1 MSNESISTNKLTIGY
16 RDPHSEVRVQTD
28 LTFSLQTGEMVCM
41 LGPNGC
47 GKSTLLRTLAGL
59 QPAIEGEFRI
69 QNSDVSIQNSDVR
82 SQTSKEV
89 ALVLTERL
97 SMDNTTVHDVV
108 AMGRYPYTSFLGGLT
123 DEDERIIAES
133 LEKVG
138 FKNSDVRSQSS
149 DVRNQNSDVRS
160 QSSDVRSQ
168 SSDVRSQSSDVRNQ
182 SSDVAKTFFN
192 AHSDGEKQRI
202 LIAKALAQQ
211 TPIILLDEPT
221 AHLDLPHRILVLRLL
236 RQLAHEQGK
245 TVLISTHE
253 LDLALA
259 LSDRILLM
267 TPGKGVQLDTAENLR
282 KSDAFTRA
290 FGMDIFHP
298 LGG

>member
-1 MSNESISTNKLTIGY
+1 
-16 RDPHSEVRVQTD
+16 
-28 LTFSLQTGEMVCM
+28 M

-59 QPAIEGEFRI
+59 QPALSGEFTHCDAKNI
-69 QNSDVSIQNSDVR
+69 
-82 SQTSKEV
+82 

-123 DEDERIIAES
+123 EADEAVIAES
-133 LEKVG
+133 LRQVG
-138 FKNSDVRSQSS
+138 FSDAAA
-149 DVRNQNSDVRS
+149 
-160 QSSDVRSQ
+160 
-168 SSDVRSQSSDVRNQ
+168 
-182 SSDVAKTFFN
+182 VAQTFFN

-221 AHLDLPHRILVLRLL
+221 AHLDLPHRILILRLL
-236 RQLAHEQGK
+236 RNLAHEQGK

-267 TPGKGVQLDTAENLR
+267 SPNNQGVQLDSADNL
-282 KSDAFTRA
+282 KKADAFTSA
-290 FGMDIFHP
+290 FGMDIFNA
-298 LGG
+298 LG

>member
-1 MSNESISTNKLTIGY
+1 MSNASISTNKLSIGY
-16 RDPHSEVRVQTD
+16 SEAVIQSD
-28 LTFSLQTGEMVCM
+28 LTFSLHQGEMVCM

-59 QPAIEGEFRI
+59 QPALGGEFTHCDAKNI
-69 QNSDVSIQNSDVR
+69 
-82 SQTSKEV
+82 

-97 SMDNTTVHDVV
+97 SMENTTVHDVV

-123 DEDERIIAES
+123 GADERIIEAALQS
-133 LEKVG
+133 VG
-138 FKNSDVRSQSS
+138 FDALPFREGEGVGSS
-149 DVRNQNSDVRS
+149 P
-160 QSSDVRSQ
+160 
-168 SSDVRSQSSDVRNQ
+168 
-182 SSDVAKTFFN
+182 FN

-221 AHLDLPHRILVLRLL
+221 AHLDLPHRILILRLL
-236 RQLAHEQGK
+236 RTLAHEQGK
-245 TVLISTHE
+245 TILISTHE

-267 TPGKGVQLDTAENLR
+267 SPHARGVQLDTAENL
-282 KSDAFTRA
+282 KKTNAFTSA
-290 FGMDIFHP
+290 FGMDIFNP
-298 LGG
+298 LG

>member
-1 MSNESISTNKLTIGY
+1 VSNVSIFTNKLTIGY
-16 RDPHSEVRVQTD
+16 ADRGRKPSTVSRQKIVQAD
-28 LTFSLQTGEMVCM
+28 LTFSLYEGEMVCM

-59 QPAIEGEFRI
+59 QPALEGTY
-69 QNSDVSIQNSDVR
+69 QLSASSDLHQKAEKS
-82 SQTSKEV
+82 V
-89 ALVLTERL
+89 ALVLTERM
-97 SMDNTTVHDVV
+97 SMENTTVHDVV
-108 AMGRYPYTSFLGGLT
+108 AMGRYPYTSFLDGLS
-123 DEDERIIAES
+123 DEDERIIKES
-133 LEKVG
+133 LREVG
-138 FKNSDVRSQSS
+138 FANAGEVSES
-149 DVRNQNSDVRS
+149 
-160 QSSDVRSQ
+160 
-168 SSDVRSQSSDVRNQ
+168 
-182 SSDVAKTFFN
+182 FFN

-253 LDLALA
+253 LDLALT

-267 TPGKGVQLDTAENLR
+267 TPGKGVQLDTAEEL
-282 KSDAFTRA
+282 KKKDAFTSA

-298 LGG
+298 LG

>member
-1 MSNESISTNKLTIGY
+1 MSSVSITTNRLSIGY
-16 RDPHSEVRVQTD
+16 RVQNTEYRVQTD
-28 LTFSLQTGEMVCM
+28 LDFALQQGEMVCM

-59 QPAIEGEFRI
+59 QPPLSGSY
-69 QNSDVSIQNSDVR
+69 QLSGGD
-82 SQTSKEV
+82 SQKSSEKNI

-123 DEDERIIAES
+123 AKDEEIINEA
-133 LEKVG
+133 LCAVG
-138 FKNSDVRSQSS
+138 FASCESPYSGVGLS
-149 DVRNQNSDVRS
+149 
-160 QSSDVRSQ
+160 
-168 SSDVRSQSSDVRNQ
+168 
-182 SSDVAKTFFN
+182 FFN

-236 RQLAHEQGK
+236 RRLAHEQKK
-245 TVLISTHE
+245 TILISTHE

-267 TPGKGVQLDTAENLR
+267 TTGQGVQLDTADHLR
-282 KSDAFTRA
+282 ADGSFTRA
-290 FGMDIFHP
+290 FNMDIFNP
-298 LGG
+298 LG

>member
-1 MSNESISTNKLTIGY
+1 MSNVSISTNKLTIGY
-16 RDPHSEVRVQTD
+16 ADRGRKPSAVSRQKIVQAD
-28 LTFSLQTGEMVCM
+28 LTFSLYEGEMVCM

-59 QPAIEGEFRI
+59 QPALEGSY
-69 QNSDVSIQNSDVR
+69 QLSTNSNLHQKAERSI
-82 SQTSKEV
+82 
-89 ALVLTERL
+89 ALVLTERM
-97 SMDNTTVHDVV
+97 SMENTTVHDVV
-108 AMGRYPYTSFLGGLT
+108 AMGRYPYTSFLDGLS
-123 DEDERIIAES
+123 DEDERIIKES
-133 LEKVG
+133 LREVG
-138 FKNSDVRSQSS
+138 FANAEEVSES
-149 DVRNQNSDVRS
+149 
-160 QSSDVRSQ
+160 
-168 SSDVRSQSSDVRNQ
+168 
-182 SSDVAKTFFN
+182 FFN

-253 LDLALA
+253 LDLALT

-267 TPGKGVQLDTAENLR
+267 TPGKGVQLDTAEEL
-282 KSDAFTRA
+282 KKKDAFTSA

-298 LGG
+298 LG

>member
-1 MSNESISTNKLTIGY
+1 MSNVSISTNSLTIGY
-16 RDPHSEVRVQTD
+16 RIASGTEYPVQTD
-28 LTFSLQTGEMVCM
+28 LNFSLHTGEMVCM

-59 QPAIEGEFRI
+59 QPALSGEYKI
-69 QNSDVSIQNSDVR
+69 QNSDRPEKS
-82 SQTSKEV
+82 V

-108 AMGRYPYTSFLGGLT
+108 AMGRYPYTSFLGGLSEQ
-123 DEDERIIAES
+123 DEEIIAAS
-133 LEKVG
+133 LQAVG
-138 FKNSDVRSQSS
+138 FDLVALNSTLSP
-149 DVRNQNSDVRS
+149 
-160 QSSDVRSQ
+160 
-168 SSDVRSQSSDVRNQ
+168 
-182 SSDVAKTFFN
+182 FN

-221 AHLDLPHRILVLRLL
+221 AHLDLPHRILILRLL
-236 RQLAHEQGK
+236 HQLAHEQGK

-267 TPGKGVQLDTAENLR
+267 SPAGRGIQLDTPEAL
-282 KSDAFTRA
+282 KKADAFTSA
-290 FGMDIFHP
+290 FGMDIFSP
-298 LGG
+298 LG

>member
-1 MSNESISTNKLTIGY
+1 M
-16 RDPHSEVRVQTD
+16 
-28 LTFSLQTGEMVCM
+28 
-41 LGPNGC
+41 
-47 GKSTLLRTLAGL
+47 
-59 QPAIEGEFRI
+59 
-69 QNSDVSIQNSDVR
+69 
-82 SQTSKEV
+82 

-108 AMGRYPYTSFLGGLT
+108 AMGRYPYTSFLGGLS
-123 DEDERIIAES
+123 EQDERIIAAS
-133 LEKVG
+133 LEAVG
-138 FKNSDVRSQSS
+138 FDLVALNS
-149 DVRNQNSDVRS
+149 
-160 QSSDVRSQ
+160 
-168 SSDVRSQSSDVRNQ
+168 
-182 SSDVAKTFFN
+182 TFSPFN

-267 TPGKGVQLDTAENLR
+267 SPAGRGIQLDTPEAL
-282 KSDAFTRA
+282 KKADAFTSA
-290 FGMDIFHP
+290 FGMDIFSP
-298 LGG
+298 LG

>member
-1 MSNESISTNKLTIGY
+1 
-16 RDPHSEVRVQTD
+16 
-28 LTFSLQTGEMVCM
+28 M

-59 QPAIEGEFRI
+59 QPALGGEIKPNPDPSLKGREAAK
-69 QNSDVSIQNSDVR
+69 QM
-82 SQTSKEV
+82 

-123 DEDERIIAES
+123 AEDERIIAES

-138 FKNSDVRSQSS
+138 FGQSIGRS
-149 DVRNQNSDVRS
+149 
-160 QSSDVRSQ
+160 
-168 SSDVRSQSSDVRNQ
+168 
-182 SSDVAKTFFN
+182 FFN

-282 KSDAFTRA
+282 KTDAFTRA

>member
-1 MSNESISTNKLTIGY
+1 MSNVSISTNKLSIGY
-16 RDPHSEVRVQTD
+16 GETLVQRD
-28 LTFSLQTGEMVCM
+28 LTFSLNAGEMVCM

-59 QPAIEGEFRI
+59 QPALSGDYTH
-69 QNSDVSIQNSDVR
+69 SDAKNI
-82 SQTSKEV
+82 

-108 AMGRYPYTSFLGGLT
+108 ALGRYPYSSFLDGLKK
-123 DEDERIIAES
+123 EDEEIIADS
-133 LEKVG
+133 LRQVG
-138 FKNSDVRSQSS
+138 FEQSTI
-149 DVRNQNSDVRS
+149 DDQL
-160 QSSDVRSQ
+160 SS
-168 SSDVRSQSSDVRNQ
+168 
-182 SSDVAKTFFN
+182 FFN

-221 AHLDLPHRILVLRLL
+221 AHLDLPHRILILRLL
-236 RQLAHEQGK
+236 RTLAHEQNK
-245 TVLISTHE
+245 TILISTHE

-267 TPGKGVQLDTAENLR
+267 TPGRGIQLDTAENL
-282 KSDAFTRA
+282 KKANAFTSA
-290 FGMDIFHP
+290 FSMDIFNP
-298 LGG
+298 LGEK

>member
-1 MSNESISTNKLTIGY
+1 MSNVSISTNKLCIGY
-16 RDPHSEVRVQTD
+16 RTASGGEHIVQTD
-28 LTFSLQTGEMVCM
+28 LDFSLNEGEMVCM

-59 QPAIEGEFRI
+59 QPALAGEYRI
-69 QNSDVSIQNSDVR
+69 QNTEYRQA
-82 SQTSKEV
+82 SKEV

-108 AMGRYPYTSFLGGLT
+108 ALGRYPYSSFLDGLKK
-123 DEDERIIAES
+123 EDEAIIEES
-133 LEKVG
+133 LRQVG
-138 FKNSDVRSQSS
+138 FE
-149 DVRNQNSDVRS
+149 NQTTSNDIKPL
-160 QSSDVRSQ
+160 QT
-168 SSDVRSQSSDVRNQ
+168 
-182 SSDVAKTFFN
+182 TFFN

-221 AHLDLPHRILVLRLL
+221 AHLDLPHRILILRLL
-236 RQLAHEQGK
+236 RQLAHEQHK
-245 TVLISTHE
+245 TILISTHE

-267 TPGKGVQLDTAENLR
+267 NPGKGIQLDTASNL
-282 KSDAFTRA
+282 KKTNAFTAA
-290 FGMDIFHP
+290 FGMDIFNP
-298 LGG
+298 LG

>member
-1 MSNESISTNKLTIGY
+1 MSNVSISTNNLSIGY
-16 RDPHSEVRVQTD
+16 RFRTGASRPFGEAVVQHD
-28 LTFSLQTGEMVCM
+28 LSFSLYEGEMVCM

-59 QPAIEGEFRI
+59 QPALAGESKVESRK
-69 QNSDVSIQNSDVR
+69 SKVE
-82 SQTSKEV
+82 SQKAI

-97 SMDNTTVHDVV
+97 SLENTTVHDVV

-123 DEDERIIAES
+123 DEDEAIIAES
-133 LEKVG
+133 LRQVG
-138 FKNSDVRSQSS
+138 FGLSGEAGLSAERSVFCQP
-149 DVRNQNSDVRS
+149 VGRS
-160 QSSDVRSQ
+160 
-168 SSDVRSQSSDVRNQ
+168 
-182 SSDVAKTFFN
+182 FFN

-245 TVLISTHE
+245 TILISTHE

-267 TPGKGVQLDTAENLR
+267 SPKAQGVQLDTAENL
-282 KSDAFTRA
+282 KKADAFTSA
-290 FGMDIFHP
+290 FGMDIFHY
-298 LGG
+298 L

>member
-1 MSNESISTNKLTIGY
+1 MSNVSISTNSLTIGY
-16 RDPHSEVRVQTD
+16 RIASGTEYPVQTD
-28 LTFSLQTGEMVCM
+28 LNFSLLTGEMVCM

-59 QPAIEGEFRI
+59 QPALSGEYKI
-69 QNSDVSIQNSDVR
+69 QNSDRPEKS
-82 SQTSKEV
+82 V

-108 AMGRYPYTSFLGGLT
+108 AMGRYPYTSFLGGLSEQ
-123 DEDERIIAES
+123 DEEIIAAS
-133 LEKVG
+133 LQAVG
-138 FKNSDVRSQSS
+138 FDLVALNSTLSP
-149 DVRNQNSDVRS
+149 
-160 QSSDVRSQ
+160 
-168 SSDVRSQSSDVRNQ
+168 
-182 SSDVAKTFFN
+182 FN

-221 AHLDLPHRILVLRLL
+221 AHLDLPHRILILRLL

-267 TPGKGVQLDTAENLR
+267 SPAGRGIQLDTPEAL
-282 KSDAFTRA
+282 KKADAFTSA
-290 FGMDIFHP
+290 FGMDIFSP
-298 LGG
+298 LG

>member
-1 MSNESISTNKLTIGY
+1 
-16 RDPHSEVRVQTD
+16 
-28 LTFSLQTGEMVCM
+28 M

-59 QPAIEGEFRI
+59 QPALSGEYKI
-69 QNSDVSIQNSDVR
+69 QNSDRPEKS
-82 SQTSKEV
+82 V

-108 AMGRYPYTSFLGGLT
+108 AMGRYPYTSFLGGLSEQ
-123 DEDERIIAES
+123 DEQVIEES
-133 LEKVG
+133 LQQVG
-138 FKNSDVRSQSS
+138 FLTPSLERVKSSARSDCQWPSVEHLGER
-149 DVRNQNSDVRS
+149 
-160 QSSDVRSQ
+160 
-168 SSDVRSQSSDVRNQ
+168 
-182 SSDVAKTFFN
+182 FFN
-192 AHSDGEKQRI
+192 SHSDGEKQRI

-221 AHLDLPHRILVLRLL
+221 AHLDLPHRILILRLL

-267 TPGKGVQLDTAENLR
+267 SPAGRGIQLDTPEAL
-282 KSDAFTRA
+282 KKADAFTSA
-290 FGMDIFHP
+290 FGMDIFNP
-298 LGG
+298 LG

>member
-1 MSNESISTNKLTIGY
+1 MSSVSISTNKLCIGY
-16 RDPHSEVRVQTD
+16 GEAVIQRD
-28 LTFSLQTGEMVCM
+28 LTFSLQKGEMVCM
-41 LGPNGC
+41 LGANGC

-59 QPAIEGEFRI
+59 QPALSGEYTR
-69 QNSDVSIQNSDVR
+69 SDAKHI
-82 SQTSKEV
+82 

-97 SMDNTTVHDVV
+97 SMENTTVHDVV
-108 AMGRYPYTSFLGGLT
+108 AMGRYPYTSFLGGLSA
-123 DEDERIIAES
+123 EDEAIIAQA
-133 LEKVG
+133 LAQVGFADTKVG
-138 FKNSDVRSQSS
+138 E
-149 DVRNQNSDVRS
+149 
-160 QSSDVRSQ
+160 
-168 SSDVRSQSSDVRNQ
+168 
-182 SSDVAKTFFN
+182 TMFN

-202 LIAKALAQQ
+202 LIAKAIAQQ

-221 AHLDLPHRILVLRLL
+221 AHLDLPHRILILRLL

-267 TPGKGVQLDTAENLR
+267 TPKKGILLDSAENL
-282 KSDAFTRA
+282 KKTDAFTSA

-298 LGG
+298 LA

>member
-1 MSNESISTNKLTIGY
+1 MSNVSISTNSLTIGY
-16 RDPHSEVRVQTD
+16 RIASGTEYPVQTD
-28 LTFSLQTGEMVCM
+28 LNFSLHTGEMVCM

-59 QPAIEGEFRI
+59 QPALSGEYKI
-69 QNSDVSIQNSDVR
+69 QNSDRQEKS
-82 SQTSKEV
+82 V

-108 AMGRYPYTSFLGGLT
+108 AMGRYPYTSFLGGLSEQ
-123 DEDERIIAES
+123 DEEIIAAS
-133 LEKVG
+133 LQAVG
-138 FKNSDVRSQSS
+138 FDLLALNSSHSP
-149 DVRNQNSDVRS
+149 
-160 QSSDVRSQ
+160 
-168 SSDVRSQSSDVRNQ
+168 
-182 SSDVAKTFFN
+182 FN

-221 AHLDLPHRILVLRLL
+221 AHLDLPHRILILRLL

-267 TPGKGVQLDTAENLR
+267 SPAGRGIQLDTPETLKKA
-282 KSDAFTRA
+282 DAFTSA
-290 FGMDIFHP
+290 FGMDIFSP
-298 LGG
+298 LG

>member
-1 MSNESISTNKLTIGY
+1 MSNVSISTNNLSIGY
-16 RDPHSEVRVQTD
+16 RFRTGASQPFGEAVVQRD
-28 LTFSLQTGEMVCM
+28 LSFSLYEGEMVCM

-59 QPAIEGEFRI
+59 QPALAGEY
-69 QNSDVSIQNSDVR
+69 SAMGYGLPV
-82 SQTSKEV
+82 TGEASKNI

-97 SMDNTTVHDVV
+97 SLENTTVHDVV

-123 DEDERIIAES
+123 DEDEAIIAQS
-133 LEKVG
+133 LQQVG
-138 FKNSDVRSQSS
+138 FAPSHQGEGRGGATS
-149 DVRNQNSDVRS
+149 
-160 QSSDVRSQ
+160 
-168 SSDVRSQSSDVRNQ
+168 
-182 SSDVAKTFFN
+182 FFN

-245 TVLISTHE
+245 TILISTHE

-267 TPGKGVQLDTAENLR
+267 SPKAQGVQLDTAENL
-282 KSDAFTRA
+282 KKADAFTSA
-290 FGMDIFHP
+290 FGMDIFHY
-298 LGG
+298 L

>member
-1 MSNESISTNKLTIGY
+1 
-16 RDPHSEVRVQTD
+16 
-28 LTFSLQTGEMVCM
+28 M

-59 QPAIEGEFRI
+59 QPALSGEYQLI
-69 QNSDVSIQNSDVR
+69 ANGQKPTAESI
-82 SQTSKEV
+82 

-97 SMDNTTVHDVV
+97 SMEHTSVHDVV

-123 DEDERIIAES
+123 DEDERIITES
-133 LEKVG
+133 LEQVG
-138 FKNSDVRSQSS
+138 FEHSSIRPFALSPFNS
-149 DVRNQNSDVRS
+149 
-160 QSSDVRSQ
+160 
-168 SSDVRSQSSDVRNQ
+168 
-182 SSDVAKTFFN
+182 
-192 AHSDGEKQRI
+192 HSDGEKQRV

-221 AHLDLPHRILVLRLL
+221 AHLDLPHRILVLKLL

-245 TVLISTHE
+245 TILISTHE

-267 TPGKGVQLDTAENLR
+267 TPGRGITLDTPESLKKA
-282 KSDAFTRA
+282 DAFTSA
-290 FGMDIFHP
+290 FGMDIFHY
-298 LGG
+298 L